1 MKMDGR
7 AAIVDIDDDERVVVF
22 DTYKL
27 KKITAVDMFP
37 RTCHVESV
45 CLLIKTK

>member
-27 KKITAVDMFP
+27 KKITGTRVAPILGATLVPVIFF
-37 RTCHVESV
+37 S
-45 CLLIKTK
+45 L

>member
-27 KKITAVDMFP
+27 NLRCSEKYDYMIFQADRF
-37 RTCHVESV
+37 
-45 CLLIKTK
+45 